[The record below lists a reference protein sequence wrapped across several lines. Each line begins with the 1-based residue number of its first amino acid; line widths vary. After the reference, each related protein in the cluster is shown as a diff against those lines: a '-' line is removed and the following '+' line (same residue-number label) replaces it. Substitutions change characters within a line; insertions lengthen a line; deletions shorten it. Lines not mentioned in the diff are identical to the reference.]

1 MRLLLDSNGLHQPG
15 ESLDRAQLTDLYAAP
30 ARRWMRANF
39 VSTLDGAATGGDHRS
54 GSINTEA
61 DHVVFD
67 LLRRLSDVV
76 VVGAGTVRA
85 EGYPSLRVGD
95 PAAPR
100 LVVVSH
106 SGAVP
111 ESVLGGPEGSVL
123 LVTRKGADGRALGR
137 SRELLGPDFVHTAGA
152 DTVDLVA
159 MRHLLEDQGARQI
172 LCEGGPALF
181 GSLLEARVVD
191 ELDLTWSPKVVGG
204 DHKSIVSGPPREVAM
219 SPMLLLEEDGTLL
232 SRWRVTP

>member
-1 MRLLLDSNGLHQPG
+1 MRLLLDASGVHQPG
-15 ESLDRAQLTDLYAAP
+15 ELLDVTQLTDLYAAP

-39 VSTLDGAATGGDHRS
+39 VSTLDGAATGDDHRS
-54 GSINTEA
+54 GSINTDA

-85 EGYPSLRVGD
+85 EGYPSLRSGD

-106 SGAVP
+106 SGEVP

-123 LVTRKGADGRALGR
+123 LVTRSGAPARALGR
-137 SRELLGPDFVHTAGA
+137 SRELLGSDFVVAAGT
-152 DTVDLVA
+152 DTVDLLA

-181 GSLLEARVVD
+181 GSLLDAGVVD

-204 DHKSIVSGPPREVAM
+204 DHKSIVSGPVRDVAM
-219 SPMLLLEEDGTLL
+219 TPLLLLEEDGTLL
-232 SRWRVTP
+232 GRWRVTP

>member
-1 MRLLLDSNGLHQPG
+1 MRLLLDAAGVHEPG
-15 ESLDRAQLTDLYAAP
+15 EPLDLARLTDLYAAP

-39 VSTLDGAATGGDHRS
+39 VSTLDGAATGDDHRS

-85 EGYPSLRVGD
+85 EAYPSLQADD

-106 SGAVP
+106 SGEVP
-111 ESVLGGPEGSVL
+111 DSVLGGPQGSVL
-123 LVTRKGADGRALGR
+123 FVTRSGADAHALGR
-137 SRELLGPDFVHTAGA
+137 SRELLGPDFVFTAGT
-152 DTVDLVA
+152 DTVDLRA
-159 MRHLLEDQGARQI
+159 MRNLLEDQGARQI

-181 GSLLEARVVD
+181 GSLLEAGVVD
-191 ELDLTWSPKVVGG
+191 ELDLTWSPKLVAGT
-204 DHKSIVSGPPREVAM
+204 HKSIVAGAAREVAM

-232 SRWRVTP
+232 GRWRVTP

>member
-1 MRLLLDSNGLHQPG
+1 MSCSTCCAGSAMSWSWAQAQCAQ
-15 ESLDRAQLTDLYAAP
+15 RATRRCRP
-30 ARRWMRANF
+30 ATRRR
-39 VSTLDGAATGGDHRS
+39 
-54 GSINTEA
+54 
-61 DHVVFD
+61 
-67 LLRRLSDVV
+67 
-76 VVGAGTVRA
+76 
-85 EGYPSLRVGD
+85 
-95 PAAPR
+95 PR

-111 ESVLGGPEGSVL
+111 ESVLGGPNGSVL

-137 SRELLGPDFVHTAGA
+137 SRELLGPDFVLTAGA

-181 GSLLEARVVD
+181 GSLLEAGVVD
-191 ELDLTWSPKVVGG
+191 ELDLTWSPMIVGG
-204 DHKSIVSGPPREVAM
+204 DHKSIVSGPARDVAM

-232 SRWRVTP
+232 GRWRVTR

>member
-1 MRLLLDSNGLHQPG
+1 MPR
-15 ESLDRAQLTDLYAAP
+15 R
-30 ARRWMRANF
+30 ARRWLRANF

-85 EGYPSLRVGD
+85 EGYPSLRVERSGS
-95 PAAPR
+95 APV

-111 ESVLGGPEGSVL
+111 DERPRRSGGVGPARHPQGRRRPRAGPVPRAARAGLRPSPQGPNASTWWRCESVGGPGRSPDPV
-123 LVTRKGADGRALGR
+123 RGRA
-137 SRELLGPDFVHTAGA
+137 GA
-152 DTVDLVA
+152 V
-159 MRHLLEDQGARQI
+159 RQPARRP
-172 LCEGGPALF
+172 G
-181 GSLLEARVVD
+181 VVD
-191 ELDLTWSPKVVGG
+191 ELDLTWSPKLVGG
-204 DHKSIVSGPPREVAM
+204 EPQRASSAGPALERWRM
-219 SPMLLLEEDGTLL
+219 TPMLLLEEDGTLL
-232 SRWRVTP
+232 GRWRVTP